1 MRNQDPPKEKK
12 IYTGD
17 ELEDLAYQGAALPE
31 DLSAGE
37 TLVFLMFRSLYEY
50 ARQTHM
56 PQDQGKREKERIL
69 SQCKRYVMDD
79 LFFKYVAELNQRTEQ
94 ARAAY
99 RKAQTDA
106 ERLAAAEALIVA
118 IDKIPV
124 RPPYEV

>member
-12 IYTGD
+12 TYTGD

-31 DLSAGE
+31 DLSVGE
-37 TLVFLMFRSLYEY
+37 TLIFLMFRSLYEY
-50 ARQTHM
+50 ARQTRM